1 VSTGPTPYAPF
12 PIIGD
17 PAAFALQETL
27 TPTRFG
33 PMYTLFSPEPTS
45 DTVTLFLHGV
55 GGDWSTWTPLL
66 KQAANEGVAIRDHL
80 LVDIPGFGRSPNTQ
94 KHLRAAVVGKAIL
107 DAANEHG
114 WPKVR
119 IIGHSMGGFLALDMA
134 TRWPDRI
141 ESVAVVS
148 GTYLTIVDTYQ
159 HPFRSLRTSPRT
171 AAVFT
176 LMRLLALLGPL
187 GAALVRA
194 TSRTRIFRAVAG
206 AALAHPERVDP
217 SVLQRIADG
226 IRPASFI
233 KAAANA
239 EGYDP
244 IVQWSKIPADLPVT
258 ALYGAADHLVPP
270 GDRDRVVAELPAV
283 ETHML
288 GEAGHFAHVEQ
299 PRLCLQLLRAH
310 L

>member
-1 VSTGPTPYAPF
+1 MAYAPF
-12 PIIGD
+12 PIVGD
-17 PAAFALQETL
+17 PASFALRETL

-33 PMYTLFSPEPTS
+33 PMYTLFSAEPTS

-66 KQAANEGVAIRDHL
+66 QQAATEGVTIRDHL

-94 KHLRAAVVGKAIL
+94 KHLRAEVVGQAIL
-107 DAANEHG
+107 DAASEHG
-114 WPKVR
+114 WSKVR
-119 IIGHSMGGFLALDMA
+119 IVGHSMGGFLALDMA
-134 TRWPDRI
+134 TRWPERI

-159 HPFRSLRTSPRT
+159 HPFRSLWTSPRT
-171 AAVFT
+171 ATVFT
-176 LMRLLALLGPL
+176 LMRLLAVLGPV
-187 GAALVRA
+187 GSALVRA
-194 TSRTRIFRAVAG
+194 TSGTKAFRAVAG
-206 AALAHPERVDP
+206 AALARPDHVDP
-217 SVLQRIADG
+217 SVLQRIAEG

-239 EGYDP
+239 DGYDA
-244 IVQWSKIPADLPVT
+244 IARWSRIPATLPVT
-258 ALYGAADHLVPP
+258 ALYGTADHLVPP
-270 GDRDRVVAELPAV
+270 CDRDRVAASLPDV

-288 GEAGHFAHVEQ
+288 ADAGHFAHIEQ
-299 PRLCLQLLRAH
+299 PRACLQLLRPH